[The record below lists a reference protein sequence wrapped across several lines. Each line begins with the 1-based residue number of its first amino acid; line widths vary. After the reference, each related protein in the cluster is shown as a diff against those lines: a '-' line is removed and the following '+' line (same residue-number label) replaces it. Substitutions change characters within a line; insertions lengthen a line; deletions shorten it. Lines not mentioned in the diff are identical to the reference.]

1 MITNACKSKQAS
13 RAIIALCALVPVSIA
28 TTALAQQAAPHSQ
41 LQASAASQ
49 PAKPGASTKTKNA
62 AAQSPGG
69 EGIVV
74 HGHWVIDVKNPD
86 GKVVSHR
93 DFENSLITG
102 GGTTSGDQVLAALL
116 SGTATAGGLSIAFIS
131 GPTTTAGTDP
141 SSFCNLG
148 VLGQAPVPANI
159 HCFGFFPAGS
169 AQGEIA
175 VGQGQSGLSEVV
187 SFSPTVNLVLSG
199 NYFVP
204 AALATLGTINAV
216 ETYAAL
222 CVPGSTTY
230 AQQFRLAGTNLAF
243 QQATLGPSACVG
255 SPVGITAAGALT
267 STNLPGGPLVV
278 TAGQIITV
286 SVTLSF
292 S

>member
-1 MITNACKSKQAS
+1 MITNVRMSKYS
-13 RAIIALCALVPVSIA
+13 WRALVMLCGLAPIA
-28 TTALAQQAAPHSQ
+28 IANDTIAQQTAHTRHAATAAKKAAAAP
-41 LQASAASQ
+41 AAR
-49 PAKPGASTKTKNA
+49 
-62 AAQSPGG
+62 G

-86 GKVVSHR
+86 GRVVSHR

-102 GGTTSGDQVLAALL
+102 GGTTSGDQILAALL

-131 GPTTTAGTDP
+131 GPTTAAGMDP
-141 SSFCNLG
+141 SSYCNVG
-148 VLGQAPVPANI
+148 VLGQAVVPASI
-159 HCFGFFPAGS
+159 HCFGFYPAGS
-169 AQGEIA
+169 AQGEVA

-187 SFSPTVNLVLSG
+187 NFTPSVNLVLSG

-204 AALATLGTINAV
+204 AALSSLGTINAV
-216 ETYAAL
+216 ETYAAM

-230 AQQFRLAGTNLAF
+230 AQQFRLAGSNLAF
-243 QQATLGPSACVG
+243 QQATLGPSACV
-255 SPVGITAAGALT
+255 PNALGITAAGALT
-267 STNLPGGPLVV
+267 STNIPGGPLTV

-286 SVTLSF
+286 TVTLSF